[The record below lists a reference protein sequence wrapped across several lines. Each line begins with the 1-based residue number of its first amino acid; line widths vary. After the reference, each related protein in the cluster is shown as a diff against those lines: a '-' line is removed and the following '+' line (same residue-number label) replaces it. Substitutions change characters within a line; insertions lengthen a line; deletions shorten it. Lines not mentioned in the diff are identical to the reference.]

1 MTLQATMEA
10 EKAERGLRVDIHCH
24 ISIVEYTDPRHPR
37 VVRVSREELL
47 ADLDAAGFDVAVILS
62 DRRTPPEAVSEF
74 VSAAPSRLIGFGYVN
89 PLKPEASEEV
99 IRQREELG
107 LHGLK
112 LYPTLDGYRADDPKA
127 FRVYEVAQELEMP
140 VMFHHAGMPEPQAL
154 LRHTDPE
161 QIDVVAACFPRLR
174 IILAHLGY
182 PRVDESLYLARKHR
196 NIWLDIS
203 WVYGDIRHPSYRHFL
218 WRDLLKALNLR
229 VLDHILFGT
238 DYPGIKQA
246 EYVELLMSINRYAV
260 HPELEIPPKSLG
272 EILGENA
279 RPLLPLYKP

>member
-1 MTLQATMEA
+1 MAIQAVM
-10 EKAERGLRVDIHCH
+10 KAERPREGLKIDIHCH

-37 VVRVSREELL
+37 IVRISREELL
-47 ADLDAAGFDVAVILS
+47 SDLDAAGFDMAVILS
-62 DRRTPPEAVSEF
+62 DRRTPPEAVSQF
-74 VSAAPSRLIGFGYVN
+74 ISAAPDRLIGFGYVN
-89 PLKPEASEEV
+89 PLRPEAPEEV
-99 IRQREELG
+99 MRQREELG
-107 LHGLK
+107 LYGLK

-127 FRVYEVAQELEMP
+127 FRVYEMAQEMEMP

-182 PRVDESLYLARKHR
+182 PRVDETLYLARKHG

-203 WVYGDIRHPSYRHFL
+203 WIYGDIRHPSYRYFL
-218 WRDLLKALNLR
+218 WRDLLKALNLG
-229 VLDHILFGT
+229 VLDHIVFGT

-246 EYVELLMSINRYAV
+246 EYVEMLLSINQYAV
-260 HPELEIPPKSLG
+260 NPELEIPIKEL
-272 EILGENA
+272 EAILGENA
-279 RPLLPLYKP
+279 KPLLPT